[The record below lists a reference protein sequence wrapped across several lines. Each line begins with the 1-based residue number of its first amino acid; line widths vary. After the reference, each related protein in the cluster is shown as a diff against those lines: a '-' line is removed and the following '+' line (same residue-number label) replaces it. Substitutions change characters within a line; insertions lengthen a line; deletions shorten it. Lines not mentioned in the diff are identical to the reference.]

1 MDDCATPWIRG
12 TQAFVIGNALI
23 TDSGG
28 SSSTVTACAMLLDA
42 PVIPLLPR
50 PLAAPPQNFSPPT
63 FYIADAGVKGAGMF
77 AARDIPAGGLIL
89 VDRPIAVVPSDVD
102 APWKREAFDALLPRI
117 SQISR
122 DALLALANCK
132 PLSECPVVEGIALTN
147 AVQIDL
153 PVPLLAALQEYGGVF
168 PNVSRANHR
177 FSISPISLAR
187 AAINPDF
194 CSCGLNAS
202 VKWDL
207 KSFSVSMYALRPIR
221 AGDEIVQQYVDV
233 LSPRA
238 ERRAHL
244 ARYDFECMCKHCDL
258 PDEDAVTRSDA
269 ARAELRNWRH
279 LQPRFLPWS
288 TDMCRA
294 DDAIIVSNL
303 RALALIEQ
311 EGLYGLQVPFMEE
324 IALSYAV
331 LGDESRFREW
341 AQQVVDLCA
350 GQDPERSA
358 RFAGWI
364 ADPQSYK
371 QWGWR
376 AKQRLLLD
384 KQKDLVDVDISIP
397 W

>member
-1 MDDCATPWIRG
+1 
-12 TQAFVIGNALI
+12 
-23 TDSGG
+23 
-28 SSSTVTACAMLLDA
+28 MLLDA

-50 PLAAPPQNFSPPT
+50 PLATPPQNSAPLA
-63 FYIADAGVKGAGMF
+63 FYISDAGIKGAGMF

-117 SQISR
+117 SPISR

-147 AVQIDL
+147 AVQIAL
-153 PVPLLAALQEYGGVF
+153 PVPLLAALQDYGGVF
-168 PNVSRANHR
+168 PNVCRANH
-177 FSISPISLAR
+177 
-187 AAINPDF
+187 
-194 CSCGLNAS
+194 SCGLNVS

-207 KSFSVSMYALRPIR
+207 SSFSVSMYALRPIR
-221 AGDEIVQQYVDV
+221 AGDEIFNQYVDV

-244 ARYDFECMCKHCDL
+244 ARYNFECMCKYCDL
-258 PDEDAVTRSDA
+258 PDEDAVARSDA

-279 LQPRFLPWS
+279 LHPRFSPWS

-311 EGLYGLQVPFMEE
+311 EGLHGLQVPFMEE

-331 LGDESRFREW
+331 LGDEPRFREW

-350 GQDPERSA
+350 GQDPEQST

-364 ADPQSYK
+364 ADPRSYK

-376 AKQRLLLD
+376 AKQRLRGCCFILYHSNLT
-384 KQKDLVDVDISIP
+384 IEY
-397 W
+397 

>member
-1 MDDCATPWIRG
+1 
-12 TQAFVIGNALI
+12 
-23 TDSGG
+23 
-28 SSSTVTACAMLLDA
+28 MLLDA

-50 PLAAPPQNFSPPT
+50 ALVTPLQNPTPPA
-63 FYIADAGVKGAGMF
+63 FYIADAGIKGAGMF

-89 VDRPIAVVPSDVD
+89 VDRPIAVVPSNVH

-122 DALLALANCK
+122 DTLLALANCK
-132 PLSECPVVEGIALTN
+132 PLSECPVVEGIAFTN
-147 AVQIDL
+147 AIQIDL
-153 PVPLLAALQEYGGVF
+153 PVPPLAALQEYGGVF
-168 PNVSRANHR
+168 PSVSRANH
-177 FSISPISLAR
+177 
-187 AAINPDF
+187 
-194 CSCGLNAS
+194 SCGLNVA

-207 KSFSVSMYALRPIR
+207 DAFSVSMYALRPFR
-221 AGDEIVQQYVDV
+221 AGEEIYNQYIDV

-238 ERRAHL
+238 ERRADL
-244 ARYDFECMCKHCDL
+244 ARYGFECMCTHCDL
-258 PDEDAVTRSDA
+258 PDTDAVARSDA
-269 ARAELRNWRH
+269 SRAELRNWRH
-279 LQPRFLPWS
+279 LHPRFLPWS

-303 RALALIEQ
+303 HALALIEQ

-331 LGDESRFREW
+331 LGDEPRFREW

-350 GQDPERSA
+350 GQDPKRSA
-358 RFAGWI
+358 RVSGWI

-376 AKQRLLLD
+376 AKQRLRGCLSSASFKSNLN
-384 KQKDLVDVDISIP
+384 ISSRQT
-397 W
+397 